1 MQYTELTAI
10 VIGHVNYRD
19 SDRIVRLLTPE
30 HGQISAL
37 ARGARKSRK
46 RFQGSLDLGN
56 RVKVQVRSGKG
67 ELWSMTSAML
77 DRALMTVRQ
86 DLLMLSQA
94 AYICEMVGALAQK
107 GRPEPKLYGLLDTAL
122 MVLEACTAP
131 PTPLFRMAVEAKAL
145 TFAGF
150 TPRLDRCAIC
160 GEALEPNEPLVYD
173 PSPGGVLHTHCGVGV
188 EVSSKWAAAQ
198 EAARRTPLT
207 ELVDTAPPDG
217 PRWLFQEHLAWQI
230 GSPLKSRKLLADLE
244 QVAA

>member
-30 HGQISAL
+30 HGHISAL

-46 RFQGSLDLGN
+46 RFQGSLDMGN
-56 RVKVQVRSGKG
+56 RVKVQVRPGKG
-67 ELWSMTSAML
+67 ELWSMTSALL

-94 AYICEMVGALAQK
+94 AYICEMVGVLAQK

-131 PTPLFRMAVEAKAL
+131 PTPVFRMAVEAKAL

-160 GEALEPNEPLVYD
+160 GEPFSAEDMLVYD
-173 PSPGGVLHTHCGVGV
+173 PSPGGVLHAHCGAGV
-188 EVSSKWAAAQ
+188 EVSPEWASAL
-198 EAARRTPLT
+198 ESARRTPLT
-207 ELVDTAPPDG
+207 NLVDEVPPGG
-217 PRWLFQEHLAWQI
+217 PRWLFQQHLTWQI
-230 GSPLKSRKLLADLE
+230 GSPLKSMKLLADLE
-244 QVAA
+244 QAAA